1 MLNERSYLRSD
12 IADQVWSPLEP
23 LSLDANGIE
32 VVLQEEVDA
41 LSTPFFG
48 FFYWRKNA
56 RYRDV
61 EIRSQTIISATD
73 YVADD

>member
-56 RYRDV
+56 
-61 EIRSQTIISATD
+61 
-73 YVADD
+73 

>member
-1 MLNERSYLRSD
+1 MLNERSNLRSD

-41 LSTPFFG
+41 LATPFFG

-56 RYRDV
+56 QYRDV
-61 EIRSQTIISATD
+61 EMRSQTIISATD